1 MILYNLFRISVI
13 TLASTAVMISPNMAG
28 EVDVVNVVAQQTSAQ
43 TYRFDVTLRL
53 ADEGWDHYANKWDV
67 VDPSGRVLGERIL
80 HHPHVNEQPFTR
92 SLSSIKI
99 PDDIDFVMIRG
110 HDSVHLYVGVEY
122 KVVLSALR

>member
-28 EVDVVNVVAQQTSAQ
+28 EVDVVNVVGQQTSAQ
-43 TYRFDVTLRL
+43 TYRFDVTLRH

>member
-92 SLSSIKI
+92 SFFIK
-99 PDDIDFVMIRG
+99 
-110 HDSVHLYVGVEY
+110 H
-122 KVVLSALR
+122 